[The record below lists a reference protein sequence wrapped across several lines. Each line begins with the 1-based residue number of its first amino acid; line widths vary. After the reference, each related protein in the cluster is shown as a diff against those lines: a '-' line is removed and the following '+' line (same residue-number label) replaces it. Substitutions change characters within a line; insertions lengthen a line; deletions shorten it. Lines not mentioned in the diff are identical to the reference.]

1 VAVQRVP
8 TIHKIVK
15 TSTAEG
21 RAELAYAERPR
32 NLTELLGNTVS
43 KHSNDLGPM
52 DENARL
58 TYQQFALSVSNV
70 SYALHVNHGV
80 TKGDRVA
87 LMLRNGLEFAIS
99 LFAIAR
105 VGATTVPLNTG
116 LRGEEVAYQLEDSG
130 ATTMIM
136 EPEFHE
142 LLAETSSGVRGVKQ
156 IFVTGSKPPAGAIAF
171 SELLEDGESL
181 PIATEVAETDAAV
194 ILYTSGTTGQSK
206 GALLS
211 HKGIIA
217 SALNVARLYSFSA
230 KQDRMLVVA
239 PLFHIAGLS
248 HSLIA
253 AVYAGLPFMI
263 LKRFKPVGA
272 LEALEK
278 ERITTMTAVPTIY
291 WLLLNAPEF
300 DQRKLGSLRLLSAGG
315 APVPDDLVKVFAAKL
330 PGVQFAPGYGLTEA
344 CGMTH
349 TTINL
354 DETLKN
360 PSSVGRVVPVM
371 DAKVVDGSGRELPPG
386 EKGEILVKGCQV
398 MKGYWNNAAATQET
412 IVDGWLHTGDIGSIA
427 EDGHTYIFDRMK
439 DVIIRGG
446 ENIYCL
452 EIENV
457 LYQNPK
463 VLEVAVVGVPD
474 LVFGEQVKAAIVLKP
489 GENAE
494 EEEIREFCGQYL
506 AYYKVPKYVEFR
518 EALPRN
524 SAGKVIKSQLK

>member
-1 VAVQRVP
+1 MQRVP
-8 TIHKIVK
+8 TTYKIVK
-15 TSTAEG
+15 TLTPEG
-21 RAELAYAERPR
+21 HTELAYDERPQ
-32 NLTELLGNTVS
+32 NLTELLGNTVG
-43 KHSNDLGPM
+43 KHGDDLRLM
-52 DENARL
+52 DENARP
-58 TYQQFALSVSNV
+58 TYQQFALSVGNMAS
-70 SYALHVNHGV
+70 ALFVNYGV
-80 TKGDRVA
+80 RKGDRVA

-99 LFAIAR
+99 IFAIAR
-105 VGATTVPLNTG
+105 LGAITVPLKTG
-116 LRGEEVAYQLEDSG
+116 LRGEEIAYQLEDSG
-130 ATTMIM
+130 ATIAIM
-136 EPEFHE
+136 EPEFLE
-142 LLAETSSGVRGVKQ
+142 LLVETSSGMRGVKQ
-156 IFVTGSKPPAGAIAF
+156 TFVTGGKPPAGTTTF
-171 SELLEDGESL
+171 SELLKDKGS
-181 PIATEVAETDAAV
+181 PPVAVEVEETDPAI
-194 ILYTSGTTGQSK
+194 ILYTSGTTGQPK

-217 SALNVARLYSFSA
+217 SAMNVARLYNFSTG
-230 KQDRMLVVA
+230 QDRMLIVA
-239 PLFHIAGLS
+239 PLFHIAGLA
-248 HSLIA
+248 HALIA

-263 LKRFKPVGA
+263 VKKFKPASA
-272 LEALEK
+272 LKAIEK

-291 WLLLNAPEF
+291 WLMLDAPEF
-300 DQRKLGSLRLLSAGG
+300 DQRQLSSLRFLSTGG
-315 APVPDDLVKVFAAKL
+315 APVPDDLVRACAAKL
-330 PGVQFAPGYGLTEA
+330 PGVEFAPGYGLTEA

-354 DETLKN
+354 DEALGK
-360 PSSVGRVVPVM
+360 PGSVGRVVPVM
-371 DAKVVDGSGRELPPG
+371 DAKVVDGSGKELPPG

-412 IVDGWLHTGDIGSIA
+412 IIDSWLHTGDIGSIA
-427 EDGHTYIFDRMK
+427 EDGHTYIFDRIK

-489 GENAE
+489 GEQAG

-506 AYYKVPKYVEFR
+506 AYYKVPKYFEFR

>member
-1 VAVQRVP
+1 MQRVP
-8 TIHKIVK
+8 TSYKIVK
-15 TSTAEG
+15 TLTPEG
-21 RAELAYAERPR
+21 RVELAYAERPR
-32 NLTELLGNTVS
+32 NLTELLDNTVG
-43 KHSNDLGPM
+43 KHGDDPGPM

-58 TYQQFALSVSNV
+58 TYQQFALSVSKV
-70 SYALHVNHGV
+70 ASALYVNYGV
-80 TKGDRVA
+80 RKGDRVA
-87 LMLRNGLEFAIS
+87 LMLRNGLEFAMS
-99 LFAIAR
+99 LFSIAKIGAI
-105 VGATTVPLNTG
+105 VVPLNTG

-130 ATTMIM
+130 ATVVIM
-136 EPEFHE
+136 EPEFYA
-142 LLAETSSGVRGVKQ
+142 LLSETSSGTRGLKQ
-156 IFVTGSKPPAGAIAF
+156 AFVTGNKPPAGTIAF
-171 SELLEDGESL
+171 SELLKDEES
-181 PIATEVAETDAAV
+181 PPVAVGVAETDAVV
-194 ILYTSGTTGQSK
+194 ILYTSGTTGQPK

-217 SALNVARLYSFSA
+217 SAMNVARLYNFSA

-239 PLFHIAGLS
+239 PLFHIAGLA

-263 LKRFKPVGA
+263 IKRFKPVTA
-272 LEALEK
+272 LKAIEK

-291 WLLLNAPEF
+291 WLLLNASEF
-300 DQRKLGSLRLLSAGG
+300 NQRKLGSLRFLSAGG
-315 APVPDDLVKVFAAKL
+315 APVPDDLVKVFVAKL

-349 TTINL
+349 TTVNL

-360 PSSVGRVVPVM
+360 PGSVGRVVPVM
-371 DAKVVDGSGRELPPG
+371 DARVVDGSGREMPPG

-427 EDGHTYIFDRMK
+427 EEGHTYIFDRMK

-463 VLEVAVVGVPD
+463 VLEAAVVGVPD

-489 GENAE
+489 GEQAE
-494 EEEIREFCGQYL
+494 QEEVREFCGQYL
-506 AYYKVPKYVEFR
+506 AYYKVPKYVEFK

>member
-1 VAVQRVP
+1 VQRVP
-8 TIHKIVK
+8 TSYKIVK
-15 TSTAEG
+15 TLTPEG
-21 RAELAYAERPR
+21 RTELAYAERPR
-32 NLTELLGNTVS
+32 NLAELLGDTVS
-43 KHSNDLGPM
+43 KHGDDLRPM

-70 SYALHVNHGV
+70 SSALYVNCGV
-80 TKGDRVA
+80 RKGDRVA
-87 LMLRNGLEFAIS
+87 LMLRNGLGFAIS

-105 VGATTVPLNTG
+105 TGAITVPLNTG
-116 LRGEEVAYQLEDSG
+116 LRGEEIAYQLGDSG
-130 ATTMIM
+130 ATIVIM

-142 LLAETSSGVRGVKQ
+142 LLAETSSGVEGLKQ
-156 IFVTGSKPPAGAIAF
+156 TFIAGSKPPAGTIAF
-171 SELLEDGESL
+171 SELLKDREST
-181 PIATEVAETDAAV
+181 PVAVEVAETDPAI
-194 ILYTSGTTGQSK
+194 ILYTSGTTGKPK

-211 HKGIIA
+211 HQGIIA
-217 SALNVARLYSFSA
+217 SALNVARLYNFSA
-230 KQDRMLVVA
+230 EQDRMLIVA
-239 PLFHIAGLS
+239 PLFHIAGLA

-253 AVYAGLPFMI
+253 AVYAGLPFKI
-263 LKRFKPVGA
+263 VKRFKVASA
-272 LEALEK
+272 LNAIEK

-300 DQRKLGSLRLLSAGG
+300 DQKELNSLRFLSAGG
-315 APVPDDLVKVFAAKL
+315 APVPDDLVKVFVAKL
-330 PGVQFAPGYGLTEA
+330 PGVEFAPGYGLTEA

-354 DETLKN
+354 DETLKK
-360 PSSVGRVVPVM
+360 PGSVGRVVPVM
-371 DAKVVDGSGRELPPG
+371 DARVVDGSGKELPPG

-489 GENAE
+489 GEQAG

-518 EALPRN
+518 EVLPRN

>member
-1 VAVQRVP
+1 VQKVP
-8 TIHKIVK
+8 TIYKMVEAL
-15 TSTAEG
+15 TPEG
-21 RAELAYAERPR
+21 RTELAYAERPC
-32 NLTELLGNTVS
+32 NLTELLGNTVGE
-43 KHSNDLGPM
+43 HGDDPGPM
-52 DENARL
+52 DENTRL

-70 SYALHVNHGV
+70 SSALYFNCEVR
-80 TKGDRVA
+80 KGDRVA
-87 LMLRNGLEFAIS
+87 LMLKNGLEFAMS

-105 VGATTVPLNTG
+105 VGAIMVPLNTG
-116 LRGEEVAYQLEDSG
+116 LRGEEIAYQLEDSG
-130 ATTMIM
+130 ATVVIM
-136 EPEFHE
+136 EPEFYA
-142 LLAETSSGVRGVKQ
+142 LLSETNVGTSGVKK
-156 IFVTGSKPPAGAIAF
+156 IFITGSELPAGTSAF
-171 SELLEDGESL
+171 SELLEGGGSQ
-181 PIATEVAETDAAV
+181 PIATEVAETDAAI
-194 ILYTSGTTGQSK
+194 ILYTSGTTGKPK

-217 SALNVARLYSFSA
+217 SALNVAQLYNFSA
-230 KQDRMLVVA
+230 EQDRMLIVA
-239 PLFHIAGLS
+239 PLFHIAGLA

-291 WLLLNAPEF
+291 WLMLNAPEF
-300 DQRKLGSLRLLSAGG
+300 DQRKLGSLRFLSTGG
-315 APVPDDLVKVFAAKL
+315 APVPDDLVRACAAKL
-330 PGVQFAPGYGLTEA
+330 PGVEFTPGYGLTEA

-349 TTINL
+349 TTISI
-354 DETLKN
+354 DETLRR
-360 PSSVGRVVPVM
+360 PGSVGRVVPVM
-371 DAKVVDGSGRELPPG
+371 DARVVDGSGNELPPG

-398 MKGYWNNAAATQET
+398 MKGYWNNAAATQDT

-489 GENAE
+489 GEQAE
-494 EEEIREFCGQYL
+494 QEEIREFCGQYL